1 MSNQSAVRSQRHAQ
15 SARERV
21 AIIGGGVSGALT
33 AVALAEHGFRVIALE
48 KASIGNGSS
57 QRSLACIRAQFG
69 VAETVLGMM
78 YSEWWYTHA
87 HELLHTPADQRQ
99 ETIIT
104 QNGYLFLYEHP
115 DAIPPWRPDA
125 RQIAQA
131 AWEQGQANA
140 AMHQRLGLP
149 VELLTPEEIH
159 TRWPHLAADR
169 LIGATFCPQ
178 DGFLK
183 PDLIYR
189 LGFRRAQE
197 LGVEL
202 WENTEVTGA
211 QTRGGRITALET
223 TRGPVEADWV
233 VNATNAWAPRVSRRL
248 GGMELPIAPIKRYLY
263 AFQAQRP
270 IPGVANWRTLP
281 MTIYGMGEGRGAHS
295 RPEAGQDPGHLLFG
309 WSHPTA
315 PEPDFTDAEQDVI
328 QPGFRHDVFDERYG
342 EAVNYGYALLRQVCD
357 FVPGLDD
364 CGGITATTSG
374 YYGATPDGSPLIGH
388 DARLGNLIH
397 AAGFSGHGVMHAP
410 ITALLASAIIAGEIQ
425 DGAVRL
431 PAPFDGQTINLAAF
445 DPQRDMSQTQH
456 EAYVL

>member
-1 MSNQSAVRSQRHAQ
+1 MSNRSRRSAQ
-15 SARERV
+15 SACERV
-21 AIIGGGVSGALT
+21 AVIGGGVSGALIS
-33 AVALAEHGFRVIALE
+33 VALAEQGYQVIALE

-69 VAETVLGMM
+69 VVETVLGMM
-78 YSEWWYTHA
+78 YSEWWYANA
-87 HELLHTPADQRQ
+87 HDLLQTPADRRD
-99 ETIIT
+99 EAIIT

-115 DAIPPWRPDA
+115 DAIPPWRLDA
-125 RQIAQA
+125 CRIAQA
-131 AWEQGQANA
+131 AWEEGQSNA
-140 AMHQRLGLP
+140 AMHVTLGLP
-149 VELLTPEEIH
+149 VETLTPEQVH
-159 TRWPHLAADR
+159 MRWPHLAADH
-169 LIGATFCPQ
+169 LIGATFCQQ

-183 PDLIYR
+183 PDLIYS

-197 LGVEL
+197 LGADL

-211 QTRGGRITALET
+211 QTHSGRITRLET
-223 TRGPVEADWV
+223 TRGPMEVDWV

-270 IPGVANWRTLP
+270 IPGVDNWRALP

-309 WSHPTA
+309 WSYPA
-315 PEPDFTDAEQDVI
+315 EPEPNFTDEDQDAV
-328 QPGFRHDVFDERYG
+328 QPGFRHDVFEERYG
-342 EAVNYGYALLRQVCD
+342 EAVNYGYATLRQACD
-357 FVPGLDD
+357 FIPGLDE
-364 CGGITATTSG
+364 CGGITATTCG

-388 DARLGNLIH
+388 DAHLSNLIH

-410 ITALLASAIIAGEIQ
+410 ITALLVAALLTGQAH
-425 DGAVRL
+425 DGAVAL
-431 PAPFDGQTINLAAF
+431 PTPLSGKTINLATF
-445 DPQRDMSQTQH
+445 DPQRDFAQTQR